1 MYFMFKFKAMKNS
14 LLWLSL
20 MIVSCAPQT
29 KNHQRIE
36 LPAVVEE
43 TSGLAR
49 IGEDLLTHNDSGDK
63 AALYQIS
70 TSGDLVNT
78 IGIQGAIHRDWEDM
92 AQDEKHYYI
101 ADTGNNKGK
110 RKDLTVYILS
120 HDFVLQDSIKIAY
133 SKQTSFKKKKKT
145 KYDAECLISYGDS
158 LLIFSKNR
166 KSRSTQLYAF
176 PKKAGTYSLTSL
188 KKFKVNTLIT
198 GGDYDADAKLLVL
211 TGYLPDRS
219 QYLIKAQPFAL
230 NALDEVILE
239 KYKLPLEKAQVE
251 AVSIIDSS
259 QVWISSEG
267 EGLNIPFIKKIKFQ
281 ALDTPVT
288 IVGTPQ

>member
-1 MYFMFKFKAMKNS
+1 MIKFKAMKNS

-29 KNHQRIE
+29 KHHQRIE

-49 IGEDLLTHNDSGDK
+49 IGEDLLTHNDSGDQ

-239 KYKLPLEKAQVE
+239 KYELPLEKAQVE

-288 IVGTPQ
+288 IVGAPQ

>member
-1 MYFMFKFKAMKNS
+1 MYFMIKFKAMKNS
-14 LLWLSL
+14 LFWLSL
-20 MIVSCAPQT
+20 MIASCAPQT

-70 TSGDLVNT
+70 TSGDLVST

-230 NALDEVILE
+230 NVLDEVILE

-281 ALDTPVT
+281 ALNTPVT

>member
-1 MYFMFKFKAMKNS
+1 MYFMIKFKAMKNS

-29 KNHQRIE
+29 KHHQRIE

-49 IGEDLLTHNDSGDK
+49 IGEDLLTHNDSGDQ

-239 KYKLPLEKAQVE
+239 KYELPLEKAQVE

-288 IVGTPQ
+288 IVGAPQ

>member
-1 MYFMFKFKAMKNS
+1 MIKFKAMKNS

-20 MIVSCAPQT
+20 MIASCTPQT
-29 KNHQRIE
+29 KHHQRIE

-239 KYKLPLEKAQVE
+239 KYELPLEKAQVE

>member
-1 MYFMFKFKAMKNS
+1 MYFMIKFKAMKNS

-29 KNHQRIE
+29 KHHQRIE

-70 TSGDLVNT
+70 TSGDLVST

-92 AQDEKHYYI
+92 AQDDKHYYI

-133 SKQTSFKKKKKT
+133 SKQRSFKKKKKT

-230 NALDEVILE
+230 NVLDEVILE

>member
-1 MYFMFKFKAMKNS
+1 MYFMIKFKAMKNS

-49 IGEDLLTHNDSGDK
+49 IGEDLLTHNDSGDQ

-133 SKQTSFKKKKKT
+133 SKQRSFKKKKKT

>member
-1 MYFMFKFKAMKNS
+1 MKNS

-20 MIVSCAPQT
+20 MIASCTPQT
-29 KNHQRIE
+29 KHHQRIE

-281 ALDTPVT
+281 ALNTPVT

>member
-1 MYFMFKFKAMKNS
+1 MYFMIKFKAMKNS

-29 KNHQRIE
+29 KHHQRIE

-70 TSGDLVNT
+70 TSGDLVST

-92 AQDEKHYYI
+92 AQDDKHYYI

-133 SKQTSFKKKKKT
+133 SKQRSFKKKKKT

-230 NALDEVILE
+230 NVLDEVILE

-288 IVGTPQ
+288 IVGAPQ

>member
-1 MYFMFKFKAMKNS
+1 MIKFKAMKNS

-20 MIVSCAPQT
+20 MIASCTPQT
-29 KNHQRIE
+29 KHHQRIE

-281 ALDTPVT
+281 ALNTPVT

>member
-1 MYFMFKFKAMKNS
+1 MIKFKAMKNS

-20 MIVSCAPQT
+20 MIASCTPQT
-29 KNHQRIE
+29 KHHQRIE

-239 KYKLPLEKAQVE
+239 KYELHLEKAQVE

-281 ALDTPVT
+281 ALNTPVT

>member
-1 MYFMFKFKAMKNS
+1 MKNS
-14 LLWLSL
+14 LFWLSL
-20 MIVSCAPQT
+20 MIASCAPQT

-70 TSGDLVNT
+70 TSGDLVST
-78 IGIQGAIHRDWEDM
+78 IGIQDAIHRDWEDM
-92 AQDEKHYYI
+92 AQDDKHYYI

-133 SKQTSFKKKKKT
+133 SKQRSFKKKKKT

-281 ALDTPVT
+281 ALNTPVT